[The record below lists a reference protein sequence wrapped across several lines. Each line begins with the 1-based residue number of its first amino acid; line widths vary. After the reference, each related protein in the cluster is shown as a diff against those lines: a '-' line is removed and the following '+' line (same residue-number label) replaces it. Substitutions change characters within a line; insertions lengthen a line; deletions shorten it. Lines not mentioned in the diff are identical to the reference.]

1 MKQKKTI
8 VVFQTLLEGKL
19 AQCDIE
25 ADGSALH
32 SREARFNAETAA
44 RLAFSQLSPAWR
56 PGQPI
61 KAVDILTEY
70 VDREPEPVAAADW
83 SDVAF
88 TCDYCGNKWNEK
100 YPAAGIVHKTLR
112 GCRRCLVKLKGPGE
126 QVRYTGGK
134 EIRGDDRTLADK
146 ALSRGSCYVVVEAY
160 KSPTREGVRIRL
172 SGIAGVFDFL
182 LFEPAEHAVTDY
194 ENQN

>member
-1 MKQKKTI
+1 MKTKKTI

-25 ADGSALH
+25 ADASALH
-32 SREARFNAETAA
+32 SREARFTAETSA
-44 RLAFSQLSPAWR
+44 RLAFSQLSPHWR

-70 VDREPEPVAAADW
+70 IDAEPEPVAAADW

-88 TCDYCGNKWNEK
+88 TCDYCKNKWTEK
-100 YPAAGIVHKTLR
+100 YPAAGFAHKMLR

-126 QVRYTGGK
+126 QVRYTGGR
-134 EIRGDDRTLADK
+134 EIRGDDRSLVDRMLK
-146 ALSRGSCYVVVEAY
+146 RGSCYVVVEAY
-160 KSPTREGVRIRL
+160 KSPTKAGVRIRL
-172 SGIAGVFDFL
+172 SGIAGLFDFL
-182 LFEPAEHAVTDY
+182 LFEPAEHAVADY
-194 ENQN
+194 EK